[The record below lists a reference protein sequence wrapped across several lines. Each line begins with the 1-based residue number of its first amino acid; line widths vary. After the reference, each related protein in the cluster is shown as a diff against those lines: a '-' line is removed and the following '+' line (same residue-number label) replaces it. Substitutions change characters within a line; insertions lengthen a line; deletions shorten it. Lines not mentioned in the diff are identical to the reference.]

1 MTLLE
6 DSARLCSPPP
16 LQVLTC
22 PAIVLIDVFV
32 FPPSYLSFIN
42 TKERA
47 LFPFGTV
54 PLSKLSHQVPAGI
67 VYRKIGRESE
77 IIQEEHAVKCGIKKK
92 CKYVRHM

>member
-1 MTLLE
+1 MMTLLE
-6 DSARLCSPPP
+6 DSVPLCSPPP
-16 LQVLTC
+16 LHVLAC
-22 PAIVLIDVFV
+22 PSIVLIDVFV

-54 PLSKLSHQVPAGI
+54 PLSKLSHQVPAGV
-67 VYRKIGRESE
+67 VYRKIGRESK
-77 IIQEEHAVKCGIKKK
+77 IIQEEHAVKCGIKK